1 MSDLIDTANRIVA
14 KAIEWDV
21 SREGVRPDQVRAR
34 YADVPGLFEP
44 FTWCP
49 KGGDFRVMSTGMVPT
64 LQKLSSG
71 RIDSDPVTHTPVVP
85 NPRLDEVAS
94 VAGDGDRHAAGAG
107 SARSYRSHVRTVAES
122 QFIAAAVLKGCLE
135 AEDAMWDEVAR
146 NIHQIADRTLSA
158 LDRSDDTG
166 TNASAVGLTVAA
178 AVVATVV
185 VLPAG
190 DALTAVAAAGSPA
203 TVPAGAVP
211 LEIGGDSAPVV
222 VDRMRDAIG
231 RLKQQIVETETR
243 IAEAARDMGDL
254 VESAPVNRFYLNRS
268 LLAAGRG
275 GLGSDR
281 R

>member
-1 MSDLIDTANRIVA
+1 
-14 KAIEWDV
+14 
-21 SREGVRPDQVRAR
+21 
-34 YADVPGLFEP
+34 
-44 FTWCP
+44 
-49 KGGDFRVMSTGMVPT
+49 MSTGMVAT
-64 LQKLSSG
+64 LQKRSSG
-71 RIDSDPVTHTPVVP
+71 RIDSDPVTHPPVVP
-85 NPRLDEVAS
+85 NPRLDVVAS
-94 VAGDGDRHAAGAG
+94 VAGDGDRHEVGAG
-107 SARSYRSHVRTVAES
+107 SVRRYRSHVRTVAES

-190 DALTAVAAAGSPA
+190 DALTAVAAGGSPA

-211 LEIGGDSAPVV
+211 LEIGGESAPVV

-243 IAEAARDMGDL
+243 IAQAARDMGDL
-254 VESAPVNRFYLNRS
+254 VESAPVNQFHLNRS